1 LHNNDIFKNFFRN
14 KRLKLGLPFQEILEG
29 EKKKNHKKQK
39 KKDRMRSFSIV
50 RHRLEKTL

>member
-14 KRLKLGLPFQEILEG
+14 KRLKLGLTFQEILEG
-29 EKKKNHKKQK
+29 EKKKNRKKQK

>member
-1 LHNNDIFKNFFRN
+1 MIFLKTSSRN
-14 KRLKLGLPFQEILEG
+14 KRLKLGLTFQEILEG
-29 EKKKNHKKQK
+29 EKKKNRKKQK

>member
-1 LHNNDIFKNFFRN
+1 MIFLKTSSRN
-14 KRLKLGLPFQEILEG
+14 KRLKLGLTFQEILEG